1 MRNREQE
8 RELRDSAKM
17 YRRPQINE
25 RVIQIQPPTLEHLR
39 AMRDEILRIAEQNG
53 AANVRVFGSVAR
65 GDAIESSDLDI
76 LVDVVSDVRGFAY
89 FGLLEDLRRDLEA
102 LLGRKVDIVD
112 SAALKRTRDRILG
125 EAVPL

>member
-1 MRNREQE
+1 M
-8 RELRDSAKM
+8 
-17 YRRPQINE
+17 NE
-25 RVIQIQPPTLEHLR
+25 RAIQPQTPTLEHLR
-39 AMRDEILRIAEQNG
+39 SLRGEILCIAEKHG

-65 GDAIESSDLDI
+65 GDAIESSDVDI
-76 LVDVVSDVRGFAY
+76 LVDIVADVRGFDY
-89 FGLLEDLRRDLEA
+89 FGVLEDLRRDLEA

>member
-1 MRNREQE
+1 M
-8 RELRDSAKM
+8 
-17 YRRPQINE
+17 NE
-25 RVIQIQPPTLEHLR
+25 RAVQPQTPTLEHLR
-39 AMRDEILRIAEQNG
+39 TLRDEILRIAEKNG

-65 GDAIESSDLDI
+65 GDAIESSDVDI
-76 LVDVVSDVRGFAY
+76 LVDIVSGARGFEY

-125 EAVPL
+125 EAIQL